1 MSNLIE
7 KFDNFSQASTFS
19 LYDKNHPLNIFIGID
34 SRKRY
39 TMIFRTKFEIPIY
52 KKTLGID
59 INSLE
64 DKGQW
69 ILGLYLSDLSL
80 KQIFLK
86 VCEDIIE
93 YTSIAPNEKEGSR
106 LFINRLNQWMRLLKI
121 TGNKKANEVEIRGL
135 LGELVFMA
143 KYMIPQYGTSRS
155 IYSWTGVEKTKK
167 DFSIDDTWY
176 EIKAISIGKNIV
188 TISSIEQLDS
198 DNYGKLVIIEL
209 EKMSK
214 EYKGIGL
221 KEIIDEIMHMLNQI
235 EQDVFIS
242 KLSEFGYDFFDD
254 YSNYM
259 YNIDKMKIYIVDG
272 FFPKILKQS
281 IPKEVVS
288 CIYELEISQLK
299 PYLSE
304 EISL

>member
-39 TMIFRTKFEIPIY
+39 TLIFRTKFEIPIY

-167 DFSIDDTWY
+167 DFSIDDTWF
-176 EIKAISIGKNIV
+176 EIKTISIGKNIV

-198 DNYGKLVIIEL
+198 DNYGKLVIVEL

-259 YNIDKMKIYIVDG
+259 YNIDKMKIYLVDD

-304 EISL
+304 EICL